1 MVSEVSLHS
10 IKFHILVNLHSTEGK
25 RLSISN
31 YIGVFFW
38 ISVYPILK
46 EVLLDFWFLVVFFL
60 RRTVCGQLLFCHRYP
75 SLVLLTFLSYTCF
88 FKNTRWLTKP
98 WDVQMNMTFRRRQ
111 EIEDVYLSVMIIFGT
126 PSTGNGNRGCHRE
139 RGWNQQTMMLEN
151 GRLYHSMHL
160 GIL

>member
-1 MVSEVSLHS
+1 
-10 IKFHILVNLHSTEGK
+10 
-25 RLSISN
+25 
-31 YIGVFFW
+31 
-38 ISVYPILK
+38 
-46 EVLLDFWFLVVFFL
+46 VVFFL

-75 SLVLLTFLSYTCF
+75 SLVLLTFLSYI

-139 RGWNQQTMMLEN
+139 MGWNQQTMMLEN